1 MDGLMW
7 QAISGGV
14 IALLLSI
21 IAFFLKLLVQDI
33 KSMSTEISKLKEAV
47 VRMETELAM
56 VKSMLLKYPNLINKK
71 IMRLWGSKIG
81 DS

>member
-1 MDGLMW
+1 MW
-7 QAISGGV
+7 HAISGGV

-33 KSMSTEISKLKEAV
+33 KSMSTEISKIKEAL

-56 VKSMLLKYPNLINKK
+56 VKYMLLKYPNLINKK

>member
-1 MDGLMW
+1 MW
-7 QAISGGV
+7 QTVSGGV

-56 VKSMLLKYPNLINKK
+56 VKSMLLNYPNLINKK

>member
-7 QAISGGV
+7 HAISGGV

-33 KSMSTEISKLKEAV
+33 KSMSTEISKIKEAL

-56 VKSMLLKYPNLINKK
+56 VKYMLLKYPNLINKK